1 MSDIDVAGLL
11 GEEWRLY
18 ELVRSAFPEAG
29 LTPAVFSDILTDAK
43 QSALPVLSH
52 LGGPGPLSEATRENQ
67 KKQASCQNHTLY
79 KLMAEHSRVA
89 PFSAAFVEEC
99 QAVRV
104 TLPQSRENCDA
115 IWTHLGVVKQDDHLI
130 FSVDEVKAR
139 YAEVFGGPPP
149 NIARVD
155 LVTGARDLDLARFSP
170 LSIFFAYAK
179 ESDAVPLFYFL
190 ESGSVTGRPEV
201 LYYAPKMGEAI
212 FAQAGFAF
220 TPFACSQN
228 WYTGTL
234 QMNDAGT
241 EPTSVSISVAQEKN
255 GQRHYLTVSVGY
267 EVAEPGPVIF
277 PGAQMIVAVL
287 RVFALGLG
295 LQLDR
300 GLLGRALGEFS
311 LRHTEWQITP
321 PKTGEADGYCGCPDG
336 TDGGAQ

>member
-1 MSDIDVAGLL
+1 MSDIDVTGLL
-11 GEEWRLY
+11 GNERHLFD
-18 ELVRSAFPEAG
+18 LARSVFPEAG
-29 LTPAVFSDILTDAK
+29 LTPEVFSDILTDAK
-43 QSALPVLSH
+43 QSSLPLLAH
-52 LGGPGPLSEATRENQ
+52 LGAKGPLSDATRANQ
-67 KKQASCQNHTLY
+67 KLQSSCEKHKLY
-79 KLMAEHSRVA
+79 KLMAEHARVA

-104 TLPQSRENCDA
+104 TLPQSRKNCDA

-139 YAEVFGGPPP
+139 YAEVFGGSPP

-170 LSIFFAYAK
+170 LSIFFAYENEAD
-179 ESDAVPLFYFL
+179 SVPTFYFL
-190 ESGSVTGRPEV
+190 ESGNVSGRPEV

-234 QMNDAGT
+234 QMNEAGT
-241 EPTSVSISVAQEKN
+241 EPTSVSISIAQEKN

-267 EVAEPGPVIF
+267 EEAEPGPVIF

-295 LQLDR
+295 LELDR
-300 GLLGRALGEFS
+300 GILGRALGEFS
-311 LRHTEWQITP
+311 LRHTDWQIAP
-321 PKTGEADGYCGCPDG
+321 PKTGEADGYCGCPEG
-336 TDGGAQ
+336 IDGGAP